1 MRLKNKLFVILLLS
15 MPVLFSSCF
24 EVIEE
29 ITMGKDGAG
38 TMTLTVNFSQSK
50 TRIAAIMLMD
60 SIHGYKVPRKQE
72 IQQEIDKTVV
82 QLNRMPGISNVKST
96 ADFTNFVGDI
106 RFSFKDVADVNHLIK
121 ALLEQ
126 YKVQNVNV
134 PTYNYNKE
142 NARFSRDYSYSS
154 DVKEEFG
161 QLKERDKNIFKTAAY
176 VSILRFDTPISSFSN
191 KLARISK
198 NQQAIIQRLAIPD
211 LINGQANI
219 SNQVQLSK

>member
-1 MRLKNKLFVILLLS
+1 MFKNKLFVILLLTIS
-15 MPVLFSSCF
+15 VFFTSCF

-29 ITMGKDGAG
+29 ITMGKDGTG

-50 TRIAAIMLMD
+50 NRIAAIMLMD

-72 IQQEIDKTVV
+72 IQQEIDKTVA
-82 QLNRMPGISNVKST
+82 QLSRMPGISNVKST
-96 ADFTNFVGDI
+96 ADFTNFVADI
-106 RFSFKDVADVNHLIK
+106 RFSFKDVADVNHLVK

-126 YKVQNVNV
+126 YKVKSTNI

-142 NARFSRDYSYSS
+142 EARFTRDYSYSN
-154 DVKEEFG
+154 DVKAQFN
-161 QLKERDKNIFKTAAY
+161 QLKNRDKEIFSAAAY
-176 VSILRFDTPISSFSN
+176 VSILRFETTITSYSN

>member
-1 MRLKNKLFVILLLS
+1 
-15 MPVLFSSCF
+15 
-24 EVIEE
+24 
-29 ITMGKDGAG
+29 
-38 TMTLTVNFSQSK
+38 
-50 TRIAAIMLMD
+50 MD

-72 IQQEIDKTVV
+72 IQQEIDKTVA
-82 QLNRMPGISNVKST
+82 QLSRMPGISNVKST
-96 ADFTNFVGDI
+96 ADFTNFVADI
-106 RFSFKDVADVNHLIK
+106 RFSFKDVADVNHLVK

-126 YKVQNVNV
+126 YKVKSTNI

-142 NARFSRDYSYSS
+142 EARFTRDYSYSN
-154 DVKEEFG
+154 DVKAQFN
-161 QLKERDKNIFKTAAY
+161 QLKNRDKEIFSAAAY
-176 VSILRFDTPISSFSN
+176 VSILRFETTITSYSN

>member
-1 MRLKNKLFVILLLS
+1 MFKNRLFIIFLLTIS
-15 MPVLFSSCF
+15 VFFTSCF

-29 ITMGKDGAG
+29 ITMGKDGTG
-38 TMTLTVNFSQSK
+38 IMTLTVNFSQSK
-50 TRIAAIMLMD
+50 SRIAAIMLMD
-60 SIHGYKVPRKQE
+60 SIHGYKVPDKQE
-72 IQQEIDKTVV
+72 IQQEIDKTVA
-82 QLNRMPGISNVKST
+82 QLSRMPGISNAKST
-96 ADFTNFVGDI
+96 ADFTNFVADI
-106 RFSFKDVADVNHLIK
+106 RFSFKDVTDVNHLIK

-126 YKVQNVNV
+126 YKVKNPNI

-142 NARFSRDYSYSS
+142 DARFTRNYSYSN
-154 DVKEEFG
+154 DVKAQFN
-161 QLKERDKNIFKTAAY
+161 QLKNRDKEIFSTAAY
-176 VSILRFDTPISSFSN
+176 VSILRFETTITSYSN

>member
-1 MRLKNKLFVILLLS
+1 MFKNRLFVIFLLTI
-15 MPVLFSSCF
+15 PVFFTSCF

-29 ITMGKDGAG
+29 IIMRKDGTG
-38 TMTLTVNFSQSK
+38 TMVLTVNLSQSK

-60 SIHGYKVPRKQE
+60 SIHGYKVPDKQE
-72 IQQEIDKTVV
+72 IQQEIDKTVA
-82 QLNRMPGISNVKST
+82 QLGSMPGISNVRST

-106 RFSFKDVADVNHLIK
+106 RFSFRDVSDVNHLIK

-126 YKVQNVNV
+126 YKVKSTNI

-142 NARFSRDYSYSS
+142 DARFTRVYSYSN
-154 DVKEEFG
+154 DVRTQFN
-161 QLKERDKNIFKTAAY
+161 QLKDRDKEVFSAAAY
-176 VSILRFDTPISSFSN
+176 VSILRFETIITSYSN

-211 LINGQANI
+211 LINGRANI
-219 SNQVQLSK
+219 SNQIQLLK